1 MLDSTVA
8 NLALESIRTDLASP
22 LATIQWVVTAY
33 LIALAVSLPAAA
45 WLGSRFGYGRP
56 GSWAAQCCAPWHR
69 NRAP

>member
-1 MLDSTVA
+1 MAMLDSTVA

-45 WLGSRFGYGRP
+45 WLGSRFG
-56 GSWAAQCCAPWHR
+56 
-69 NRAP
+69 RAP